1 MSVSQVMEV
10 MQAAMVVALKVAG
23 PILVARMLVGLVISI
38 LQAATQI
45 HEQTVSFVPKLFTIA
60 VVMVVLGP
68 WIMQTMN
75 DFAQYIFGLI
85 VSLN

>member
-1 MSVSQVMEV
+1 MSESQVMEV
-10 MQAAMVVALKVAG
+10 MQAAMVVTLKVAG
-23 PILVARMLVGLVISI
+23 PILVASMLVGLVISVV
-38 LQAATQI
+38 QAATQI

-68 WIMQTMN
+68 WILQTMN
-75 DFAQYIFGLI
+75 DFTEYIFRLI

>member
-23 PILVARMLVGLVISI
+23 PILVASMLVGLVISI